1 VSYFSG
7 TLSIFLAVAEARPLS
22 TEPPLIASPIFING
36 SKVMMSQS
44 NPAPSSRIY
53 AFTPSHS
60 RQETSNFRGQIARLY
75 EHRSD
80 IAVRGPCLRAI
91 LLKRNC
97 PGWQM
102 SLKFLTAR
110 KVRGSDT
117 PTQVSPRPQIAKLR
131 CRV

>member
-1 VSYFSG
+1 
-7 TLSIFLAVAEARPLS
+7 
-22 TEPPLIASPIFING
+22 
-36 SKVMMSQS
+36 MSQS
-44 NPAPSSRIY
+44 NPARSSRIY
-53 AFTPSHS
+53 AFTPSHA

-117 PTQVSPRPQIAKLR
+117 PTHRIILIWDDLPQDDRELLASSL
-131 CRV
+131 